1 MIAPP
6 GQGDG
11 RAAQADA
18 RAANRASGRE
28 GDLPKPLAQASNP
41 PGDQACSPGAGP
53 LAAID
58 PGRSKCGLV
67 ISNDQASAILYAAV
81 LPPQRALAQLR
92 QWQEQHSP
100 LVAVLLGNGTGSG
113 PWRPWLAPIAPLI
126 LVPEAGTT
134 LAARQRYWQ
143 LEPAQGWRRLLPRGL
158 RQPPR
163 DWDDVVAQLLLERHL
178 GRSLPRRLAQGQ
190 GATPWV
196 QD

>member
-1 MIAPP
+1 MSGPDGQAPKHL
-6 GQGDG
+6 GKA
-11 RAAQADA
+11 RAQAKSEA
-18 RAANRASGRE
+18 PGVGAS
-28 GDLPKPLAQASNP
+28 SP
-41 PGDQACSPGAGP
+41 PSGP

-67 ISNDQASAILYAAV
+67 ITDNQASAIVFAAV

-100 LVAVLLGNGTGSG
+100 LLAVLLGNGTGSG
-113 PWRPWLAPIAPLI
+113 PWRPRLAPIAPLI

-190 GATPWV
+190 APTPWG